1 MAKRHRYDDEYS
13 SDYSEAANSDS
24 DDEFTVGPSK
34 ASKSP
39 KKARQSNPKTKA
51 PSTKA
56 EVTIRATDTPLDASD
71 SKKRL
76 EKIDTAVIGR
86 IKKALALASHA
97 QTGEDEARAALR
109 MASKLLERHN
119 VTQAEVM
126 AQESESEQLKRAGT
140 SIVSVKSTVAP
151 TTAVSLEGWTNTLA
165 AAMDT
170 FFDCQSYN
178 TKFNGARPKVDW
190 AFYGLAE
197 QTVAAAHAFEM
208 CYNLILAW
216 SLKPDA
222 GKGIHAK
229 NCYRT
234 GVSRGLYGMAEK
246 EKAEDK
252 QRAKKKEQALL
263 TARQEEEAAED
274 KARLDRLQGPEEAK
288 VKTEEAEDV
297 KFESDR
303 RVKIE
308 EVDDDDDNFGGQRA
322 FDHVDWE
329 AETGSQRDDADP
341 GPAFEGFGDVAP
353 DFNDEDNDD
362 DLLDLDAEKPTVKRS
377 DSAGPSRGAMGP
389 PASVVPLA
397 KQKPKEEPEDD
408 SPWSSVGQL
417 VAFREQ
423 SIAIGDDYLKS
434 QGIKLVKGRKR
445 KALEFKDSEA
455 RRIYNKGK
463 KDAEN
468 IDVRQKRVKDVGMD

>member
-1 MAKRHRYDDEYS
+1 
-13 SDYSEAANSDS
+13 
-24 DDEFTVGPSK
+24 
-34 ASKSP
+34 
-39 KKARQSNPKTKA
+39 
-51 PSTKA
+51 
-56 EVTIRATDTPLDASD
+56 
-71 SKKRL
+71 
-76 EKIDTAVIGR
+76 
-86 IKKALALASHA
+86 
-97 QTGEDEARAALR
+97 
-109 MASKLLERHN
+109 
-119 VTQAEVM
+119 
-126 AQESESEQLKRAGT
+126 
-140 SIVSVKSTVAP
+140 
-151 TTAVSLEGWTNTLA
+151 
-165 AAMDT
+165 
-170 FFDCQSYN
+170 
-178 TKFNGARPKVDW
+178 
-190 AFYGLAE
+190 
-197 QTVAAAHAFEM
+197 
-208 CYNLILAW
+208 
-216 SLKPDA
+216 
-222 GKGIHAK
+222 
-229 NCYRT
+229 
-234 GVSRGLYGMAEK
+234 MAEK

-263 TARQEEEAAED
+263 TARQEQEATED

-308 EVDDDDDNFGGQRA
+308 EVDDDDDGFGGQRA

>member
-1 MAKRHRYDDEYS
+1 MHLS
-13 SDYSEAANSDS
+13 SGIIH
-24 DDEFTVGPSK
+24 THPMQ
-34 ASKSP
+34 
-39 KKARQSNPKTKA
+39 KKARQSIPKTKA

-151 TTAVSLEGWTNTLA
+151 TTAVSLE
-165 AAMDT
+165 
-170 FFDCQSYN
+170 
-178 TKFNGARPKVDW
+178 VDW
-190 AFYGLAE
+190 TFYGLAE

-234 GVSRGLYGMAEK
+234 GVSRGLYDMAEK

-252 QRAKKKEQALL
+252 HRAKKKEQALL
-263 TARQEEEAAED
+263 TARQEQEAAED

-308 EVDDDDDNFGGQRA
+308 EVDDDDDGFGGQRA

-329 AETGSQRDDADP
+329 AETGPQRDDADP

-389 PASVVPLA
+389 PASVVPLG